1 MIKRLVFASYLT
13 IVVLFATSGCEPS
26 STKKANLA
34 KFVLRVNCAAFDTY
48 TDKAG
53 NEWLADQEMQE
64 GERWGAVFGN
74 IGDHGELDMTG
85 TDAPE
90 IYETERYAVE
100 AYKLLLANG
109 KYTIR
114 LHFSENYEGITDVG
128 QRVFSVT
135 INDKTVLKD
144 FDPFEVG
151 GFGNPIVKEYKH
163 VKVTDGTL
171 TIGFIPNVE
180 NPAINGIEIFSE

>member
-13 IVVLFATSGCEPS
+13 AVVLLGTSGCEPS

-34 KFVLRVNCAAFDTY
+34 KCVLRVNCAAFDTY
-48 TDKAG
+48 TDKAA
-53 NEWLADQEMQE
+53 NVWQPDHEWEE
-64 GERWGAVFGN
+64 GEQWGAVGGN

-85 TDAPE
+85 TDAPK

-100 AYKLLLANG
+100 AYKFLLPNG
-109 KYTIR
+109 KYAVR
-114 LHFSENYEGITDVG
+114 LHFGENYEGITDVG

-135 INDKTVLKD
+135 INGKTVLKD

-151 GFGNPIVKEYKH
+151 GFGNSIVKEYKH
-163 VKVTDGTL
+163 VAVTDGTL
-171 TIGFIPNVE
+171 TIGFIPNIE
-180 NPAINGIEIFSE
+180 NPEINGIEIFSE

>member
-1 MIKRLVFASYLT
+1 MIKRLVFVGYLT
-13 IVVLFATSGCEPS
+13 AVVLLASSGCEPS

-34 KFVLRVNCAAFDTY
+34 KCILRVNCAAFDIY

-53 NEWLADQEMQE
+53 NEWLPDQEMEE
-64 GERWGAVFGN
+64 GEQWGAVGGN
-74 IGDHGELDMTG
+74 IGDHGELDMSG
-85 TDAPE
+85 TETPK

-100 AYKLLLANG
+100 AYKFLLANG

-114 LHFSENYEGITDVG
+114 LHFSENYEGITGVG

-135 INDKTVLKD
+135 LNGETILED
-144 FDPFEVG
+144 FDPYKVG